1 MSQQAIE
8 KSFTLIDQAVEL
20 LQNSLNISFLD
31 SYIENGE
38 NIVDDYQ
45 IRVMNNQPD
54 SSTVE
59 KLKEIYTELA
69 TLELTAEEKRKV
81 SQLVLLKGGQKDQL
95 QPNHQLTPD
104 ALGFLFTYL
113 VEELSRDE
121 KKSLTVADLAVGS
134 GNLLATVVL
143 NLAAAGYQVS
153 GLGVDIDDTLLAVA
167 AVNEQWMD
175 APLKLYHQDSL
186 QHLLVDPVAITIADL
201 PVGYYPNDEQAKE
214 FLVAASEGHTY
225 AHHLLMEQSMRYTKE
240 DGYGLFLVPENFL
253 ETEQTENLTNW
264 LTKKVYL
271 QAVLKL
277 PESLFKNES
286 SRKSLILIQNQ
297 GPKSQQAKEVLVAAL
312 PTLKDV
318 GALQKFFTQFSTW
331 KLANLNK

>member
-1 MSQQAIE
+1 
-8 KSFTLIDQAVEL
+8 
-20 LQNSLNISFLD
+20 
-31 SYIENGE
+31 
-38 NIVDDYQ
+38 
-45 IRVMNNQPD
+45 
-54 SSTVE
+54 
-59 KLKEIYTELA
+59 
-69 TLELTAEEKRKV
+69 
-81 SQLVLLKGGQKDQL
+81 VLLKGGQKDQL

-121 KKSLTVADLAVGS
+121 KTSLTVADLAVGS

-186 QHLLVDPVAITIADL
+186 QHLLVDPVGITIADL

-277 PESLFKNES
+277 PETLFKNEN

-297 GPKSQQAKEVLVAAL
+297 GPKSQQAKEVLVAVL